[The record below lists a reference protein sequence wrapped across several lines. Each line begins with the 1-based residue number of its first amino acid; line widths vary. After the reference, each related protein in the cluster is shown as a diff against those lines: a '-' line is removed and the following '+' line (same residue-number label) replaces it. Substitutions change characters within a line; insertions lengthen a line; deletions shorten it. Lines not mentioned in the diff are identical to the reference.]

1 MSSVLLLY
9 HVQSSKKHL
18 SRANRKRKRVRP
30 EKVWPTGRVSE
41 TTERAVKKTK
51 PTVAGFHPKKCDV
64 YFAITGR
71 ELKLLNDEFLDSKRY
86 SSYFIVLLIKLGH

>member
-1 MSSVLLLY
+1 MSSALLLY
-9 HVQSSKKHL
+9 HVQSSKMHL
-18 SRANRKRKRVRP
+18 SRANRKRVRP
-30 EKVWPTGRVSE
+30 EKVWPTGRVRSK

-71 ELKLLNDEFLDSKRY
+71 ELKLLNAEFLDSRRY